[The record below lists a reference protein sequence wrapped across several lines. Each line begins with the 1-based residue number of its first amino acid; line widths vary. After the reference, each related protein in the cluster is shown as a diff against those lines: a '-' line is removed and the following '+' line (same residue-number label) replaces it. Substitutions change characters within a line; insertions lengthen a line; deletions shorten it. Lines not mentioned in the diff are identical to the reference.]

1 VAGTREAL
9 WLSCREKRCCSHYSV
24 TPTAADL
31 WRISRT
37 FELPA
42 WEFTRYIDARREE
55 HGAFALDQTGRHFQI
70 VLAKR
75 ETTCT
80 FLFRLP
86 DGHAQCALGT
96 NRPTVCRAFPAA
108 LRQGTVRVGE
118 HAGCTCG
125 VWSDAALDPDA
136 ELALLLRLDRD
147 RHEHAELIAEWNAIV
162 ARAGEPR
169 TYPELCGHLMN
180 AYASR
185 HA

>member
-1 VAGTREAL
+1 VPAAREAL

-37 FELPA
+37 FELPP
-42 WEFTRYIDARREE
+42 WEFTRFTEARPEQ
-55 HGAFALDQTGRHFQI
+55 HGAFKLDQSGDHFQI

-75 ETTCT
+75 DGACA
-80 FLFRLP
+80 FLLRLP

-108 LRQGTVRVGE
+108 LGRGVVCVGE

-125 VWSDAALDPDA
+125 VWSDVAFDQDA
-136 ELALLLRLDRD
+136 DLTLLMRLDRD
-147 RHEHAELIAEWNAIV
+147 RHEHAELIADWNGIV

-169 TYPELCGHLMN
+169 TYPEFCGHLLN
-180 AYASR
+180 AYAGR